1 MTKSKSKSKSE
12 APLLHVRVDEKIYAN
27 CQALLEQLMGVPA
40 RSHANVVN
48 TAMMM
53 VLRLHAEKTAAA
65 MHTETVVRA
74 AVNRSLQHVA
84 IESMMAILHD
94 TGATDVS
101 RRSTDSQTGLPAVT
115 WTDHLGSSH
124 LAVVQDRFVIGPN
137 DNPEAERHAHLLR
150 TVPIHPGGMIE
161 AEL

>member
-40 RSHANVVN
+40 RSHANVIN
-48 TAMMM
+48 AAMMM

-65 MHTETVVRA
+65 VRADTLMRA
-74 AVNRSLQHVA
+74 AVNRNLQHVA
-84 IESMMAILHD
+84 IESMMAVLHD
-94 TGATDVS
+94 TGATDIES
-101 RRSTDSQTGLPAVT
+101 ITDSETGLPAVT

-124 LAVVQDRFVIGPN
+124 LAVVQDRFVIGPK
-137 DNPEAERHAHLLR
+137 DNAEAERHAHQLR
-150 TVPIHPGGMIE
+150 TVPITQE
-161 AEL
+161 AN

>member
-40 RSHANVVN
+40 RSHANVIN
-48 TAMMM
+48 AAMMLL
-53 VLRLHAEKTAAA
+53 LRMHAEKTAAA

-94 TGATDVS
+94 TGATDVEAI
-101 RRSTDSQTGLPAVT
+101 TDSQTGLPAVT

-150 TVPIHPGGMIE
+150 TVPSTPHDE
-161 AEL
+161 AN